1 MSEANVVDT
10 GSSRWIRTEGTERA
24 ALEWRWRH
32 RRSPSAI
39 PGWGGARLAFGLGIV
54 GAGFVAALVISVA
67 GSWGIMEALCLPH
80 SLNQRPRE
88 ARWFYGVYTLAHVG
102 GAIVVLSGVS
112 LVQLTMN
119 IEVMNAILLPVVLWF
134 LLVLEARALPAEF
147 RMKGLHRYGAWFM
160 AGIVMAL
167 GLVMAG
173 RTMFIWV

>member
-1 MSEANVVDT
+1 MSSIRVVHGGSEQKAPSARPLNGVGDIAAALQPFRD
-10 GSSRWIRTEGTERA
+10 GVAHGLRSGWASSVPVSSRRSSSRW
-24 ALEWRWRH
+24 
-32 RRSPSAI
+32 PV
-39 PGWGGARLAFGLGIV
+39 PG
-54 GAGFVAALVISVA
+54 
-67 GSWGIMEALCLPH
+67 GSWKLCLPH

-88 ARWFYGVYTLAHVG
+88 ARWFYRVYTLAHVG

-147 RMKGLHRYGAWFM
+147 RMKGLHRYGVWFM
-160 AGIVMAL
+160 AGIIMAL